1 MKILIVEDEKDLRE
15 LLTWTLEKEG
25 HTVYSAMDGGEGLDL
40 FRKTGFDLALFD
52 VNMPVMD
59 GLTLL
64 KLVRESSDSP
74 VIMLTARG
82 EETDK
87 LRAFG
92 LGADDYLVKPFS
104 MAELL
109 ARITVHQRR
118 SQILQKDQRA
128 SILEAGN
135 LLLNIQEWS
144 LRKGQEEI
152 ILNPKEFLILKC
164 FMENPGRVF
173 TKKQLYA
180 AAWESDYL
188 YDGNTIMVH
197 ISRLRNKIEDDPQN
211 PAHIRTIK
219 GIGYKFSKEA
229 VE

>member
-15 LLTWTLEKEG
+15 LLSWTLEKEG
-25 HTVYSAMDGGEGLDL
+25 HRVVQAKDGGEGLDL

-82 EETDK
+82 EEMDK
-87 LRAFG
+87 LLAFG

-104 MAELL
+104 MAELM
-109 ARITVHQRR
+109 ARIAVHQRR
-118 SQILQKDQRA
+118 RQNLQKDQGA
-128 SILEAGN
+128 PILLAGN
-135 LLLNIQEWS
+135 LTLNSQEWS
-144 LRKGQEEI
+144 VRKGTEEI
-152 ILNPKEFLILKC
+152 VLNPKEFLLLKC
-164 FMENPGRVF
+164 FMENPGQVF

-188 YDGNTIMVH
+188 YDDNTIMVH
-197 ISRLRNKIEDDPQN
+197 ISRLRNKIEEDPQS
-211 PAHIRTIK
+211 PVHIRTIK
-219 GIGYKFSKEA
+219 GIGYKFSKETRK
-229 VE
+229 